1 MDLHSID
8 AHQRGA
14 DDYLFGR
21 GQAWFALV
29 MTIGLM
35 VFDYIDRQV
44 IVSLFPYLKT
54 EWGPS
59 DKQLGA
65 LVSVVSITVAL
76 GAIPVAL
83 YADRASRVKSIV
95 VMAVI
100 WSLATISCMFTRSYS
115 QLLAARSAVGLGE
128 AGYGSVG
135 AALIAS
141 HFPSRMRGALL
152 AAFFASASVGSVLG
166 VMLGGLIAT
175 RWGWQAA
182 FGVVGFPG
190 LALALL
196 YLKVRDY
203 RTVELTPTLDQ
214 ATRSMGGVARHI
226 VKILT
231 RSRTMLWVCIGG
243 AAQLIV
249 VSAVWS
255 WLPSFLN
262 RVQGVAPAQAGVRAA
277 LVVLAGAIGSVVW
290 GAVVDRA
297 GIRRSRTKF
306 TVLALLCIATL
317 AILVVAF
324 GAPQFG
330 ITLSAPTQFALIAL
344 GGFLMTCT
352 VGPVSA
358 IVIDVSS
365 PRRTRNRMFGTGAVP
380 EPAWT
385 RHRAVHCRRV
395 VGRVGSRIGADRNT
409 TLRRTRSDCFPDGG
423 AKLRDRQAA
432 RQRSSFHTR
441 RSDANCRNGG
451 RLVCAVE

>member
-8 AHQRGA
+8 ARQRGA

-21 GQAWFALV
+21 GPAWFALA
-29 MTIGLM
+29 MTIALM
-35 VFDYIDRQV
+35 IFDYVDRQV
-44 IVSLFPYLKT
+44 IVSLFPYLKAD
-54 EWGPS
+54 WGPS

-83 YADRASRVKSIV
+83 FADRASRVKSIV

-100 WSLATISCMFTRSYS
+100 WSLATISCMFTRNYS
-115 QLLAARSAVGLGE
+115 QLLAARSVVGLGE

-141 HFPSRMRGALL
+141 HFPSRMRAALL

-166 VMLGGLIAT
+166 VMLGGLIAA
-175 RWGWQAA
+175 RWGWHAA

-190 LALALL
+190 LVLALL

-203 RTVELTPTLDQ
+203 RTVELTPALDQ
-214 ATRSMGGVARHI
+214 ATRSMSGVARHI
-226 VKILT
+226 IKILT
-231 RSRTMLWVCIGG
+231 RSRTMLWVCIGA

-262 RVQGVAPAQAGVRAA
+262 RVQGIAPAQAGVRAA

-317 AILVVAF
+317 AALVFAF
-324 GAPQFG
+324 GAPLFG
-330 ITLSAPTQFALIAL
+330 LVLSAPAQFALIAL

-358 IVIDVSS
+358 IVIDVIHPGVRATGCSVLALFQ
-365 PRRTRNRMFGTGAVP
+365 NLFGLALGPFIA
-380 EPAWT
+380 
-385 RHRAVHCRRV
+385 
-395 VGRVGSRIGADRNT
+395 GI
-409 TLRRTRSDCFPDGG
+409 L
-423 AKLRDRQAA
+423 
-432 RQRSSFHTR
+432 
-441 RSDANCRNGG
+441 SDAWGLESALTVMPAFSALAAIAL
-451 RLVCAVE
+451 LVAERSYETDKQRANDLPSRPTPTTQTTATAAA

>member
-1 MDLHSID
+1 
-8 AHQRGA
+8 
-14 DDYLFGR
+14 
-21 GQAWFALV
+21 
-29 MTIGLM
+29 
-35 VFDYIDRQV
+35 
-44 IVSLFPYLKT
+44 
-54 EWGPS
+54 
-59 DKQLGA
+59 
-65 LVSVVSITVAL
+65 
-76 GAIPVAL
+76 
-83 YADRASRVKSIV
+83 V

-141 HFPSRMRGALL
+141 HFPARVRGALL

-214 ATRSMGGVARHI
+214 ATRSISGVARHI
-226 VKILT
+226 LRILT
-231 RSRTMLWVCIGG
+231 RSRTMLWVCIGA

-262 RVQGVAPAQAGVRAA
+262 RVQGIAPGQAGVRAA

-317 AILVVAF
+317 AALVFAF

-330 ITLSAPTQFALIAL
+330 LALSAPAQFALIAL

-358 IVIDVSS
+358 IVIDVIHPGVRATGCSVLALFQ
-365 PRRTRNRMFGTGAVP
+365 NLFGLA
-380 EPAWT
+380 
-385 RHRAVHCRRV
+385 
-395 VGRVGSRIGADRNT
+395 IGPFIAGV
-409 TLRRTRSDCFPDGG
+409 L
-423 AKLRDRQAA
+423 
-432 RQRSSFHTR
+432 
-441 RSDANCRNGG
+441 SDAWGLESALTVIPIFG
-451 RLVCAVE
+451 ALAAVAFLVAERSYETDKQRANDLPSTPTPRTQTAAKAAA

>member
-35 VFDYIDRQV
+35 AFDYIDRQV

-54 EWGPS
+54 AWGPS

-83 YADRASRVKSIV
+83 FADRASRVKSIV

-115 QLLAARSAVGLGE
+115 QLLAARSVVGLGE

-214 ATRSMGGVARHI
+214 ATRSMSAVARHI
-226 VKILT
+226 VRILT

-262 RVQGVAPAQAGVRAA
+262 RVQGIAPAQAGVRAA

-297 GIRRSRTKF
+297 GMRRSRTKF

-317 AILVVAF
+317 
-324 GAPQFG
+324 
-330 ITLSAPTQFALIAL
+330 
-344 GGFLMTCT
+344 
-352 VGPVSA
+352 VGPGVRVRCTAIRACIVSA
-358 IVIDVSS
+358 RPIRTDRARRLPDDLHGRAGIRDRHRRHS
-365 PRRTRNRMFGTGAVP
+365 PRRTRNRMFRTGAVP
-380 EPAWT
+380 ESVRP
-385 RHRAVHCRRV
+385 RLGAVPCRRIV
-395 VGRVGSRIGADRNT
+395 RRVGSRIGADR
-409 TLRRTRSDCFPDGG
+409 
-423 AKLRDRQAA
+423 
-432 RQRSSFHTR
+432 HT
-441 RSDANCRNGG
+441 S
-451 RLVCAVE
+451 L

>member
-1 MDLHSID
+1 MRS
-8 AHQRGA
+8 GA
-14 DDYLFGR
+14 EPTITCSAV

-29 MTIGLM
+29 MTVGLM
-35 VFDYIDRQV
+35 IFDYVDRQV
-44 IVSLFPYLKT
+44 IVSLFPYLKAD
-54 EWGPS
+54 WGPS

-65 LVSVVSITVAL
+65 LVSVVSVTVAI

-83 YADRASRVKSIV
+83 FADRASRVKSIV

-100 WSLATISCMFTRSYS
+100 WRLATISCMFTRSYS
-115 QLLAARSAVGLGE
+115 QLLAARSVVGMGE

-141 HFPSRMRGALL
+141 HFPARMRGALL

-175 RWGWQAA
+175 KWGWHAA

-190 LALALL
+190 LVLALL

-203 RTVELTPTLDQ
+203 RTVDLSPALDQ
-214 ATRSMGGVARHI
+214 TTRSVADTVRHI
-226 VKILT
+226 AKTLA
-231 RSRTMLWVCIGG
+231 RSRTMLWVCIGA

-249 VSAVWS
+249 VSAIWS

-262 RVQGVAPAQAGVRAA
+262 RVHGIAPAQAGVRAA

-290 GAVVDRA
+290 GAMVDRA
-297 GIRRSRTKF
+297 GLRRSETKF
-306 TVLALLCIATL
+306 AVLAFLCIATL
-317 AILVVAF
+317 ATLVFAF

-330 ITLSAPTQFALIAL
+330 LRLSPRAQFALIVF

-358 IVIDVSS
+358 IVIDIVHPGVRATGCSVLSLFQNLLGLAWDQSS
-365 PRRTRNRMFGTGAVP
+365 PAHSQTRGVSNLP
-380 EPAWT
+380 
-385 RHRAVHCRRV
+385 
-395 VGRVGSRIGADRNT
+395 
-409 TLRRTRSDCFPDGG
+409 
-423 AKLRDRQAA
+423 
-432 RQRSSFHTR
+432 
-441 RSDANCRNGG
+441 
-451 RLVCAVE
+451 

>member
-1 MDLHSID
+1 M
-8 AHQRGA
+8 GT
-14 DDYLFGR
+14 
-21 GQAWFALV
+21 V
-29 MTIGLM
+29 
-35 VFDYIDRQV
+35 RQ
-44 IVSLFPYLKT
+44 
-54 EWGPS
+54 
-59 DKQLGA
+59 QLGA
-65 LVSVVSITVAL
+65 LVSVVSITGAL

-95 VMAVI
+95 VMAGI

-226 VKILT
+226 VRILT
-231 RSRTMLWVCIGG
+231 RSRTMLWVCIGA

-249 VSAVWS
+249 VSAAWS

-262 RVQGVAPAQAGVRAA
+262 RVHGIAPGQAGVRAA

-297 GIRRSRTKF
+297 GMR
-306 TVLALLCIATL
+306 
-317 AILVVAF
+317 
-324 GAPQFG
+324 
-330 ITLSAPTQFALIAL
+330 
-344 GGFLMTCT
+344 
-352 VGPVSA
+352 
-358 IVIDVSS
+358 
-365 PRRTRNRMFGTGAVP
+365 
-380 EPAWT
+380 
-385 RHRAVHCRRV
+385 
-395 VGRVGSRIGADRNT
+395 GS
-409 TLRRTRSDCFPDGG
+409 
-423 AKLRDRQAA
+423 
-432 RQRSSFHTR
+432 
-441 RSDANCRNGG
+441 
-451 RLVCAVE
+451 